1 MKVFRTLMVLLFAL
15 MANNSSA
22 QLKPNPLKKQ
32 KSPTV
37 SKTNGKVVSTRK
49 KPKQKSENLL
59 PPPYE
64 INIGRGDT
72 ALIGKTSASVFFHLD
87 MYRRTRWEPGAPS
100 YDTTTGNGFYK
111 SFFKGDYD
119 AAELPSSY
127 SGQKMVILGVEILK
141 NKNTGKDMNIMYLY
155 GDIPNSIIWVDFDE
169 AMATGEISFIPAKF
183 RMSSN

>member
-1 MKVFRTLMVLLFAL
+1 MKVFRTLMVFLLAF
-15 MANNSSA
+15 MANNSIA
-22 QLKPNPLKKQ
+22 QQKPNPSKKA
-32 KSPTV
+32 KSTTV
-37 SKTNGKVVSTRK
+37 SKTNGKGDSLKK
-49 KPKQKSENLL
+49 KPKQKSENIL
-59 PPPYE
+59 PPVE
-64 INIGRGDT
+64 VDIGRGDT
-72 ALIGKTSASVFFHLD
+72 AVIGKTSAAVFYHLD
-87 MYRRTRWEPGAPS
+87 MYRRTRWEPGAPA
-100 YDTTTGNGFYK
+100 YDTATGNGFYQ

-127 SGQKMVILGVEILK
+127 SGQKMVILGVEVLK

>member
-1 MKVFRTLMVLLFAL
+1 MNVFRTFMVFLFAIT
-15 MANNSSA
+15 ANIGIA
-22 QLKPNPLKKQ
+22 QQKPNPSKKA
-32 KSPTV
+32 KTPTV

-59 PPPYE
+59 PAVE
-64 INIGRGDT
+64 IDIGRGDT
-72 ALIGKTSASVFFHLD
+72 AVIGKTSASVFFHLD
-87 MYRRTRWEPGAPS
+87 MYRRTRWEPGAPA
-100 YDTTTGNGFYK
+100 YDTSTGNGFYK

-127 SGQKMVILGVEILK
+127 SGQKMVVLGVEVLM

-169 AMATGEISFIPAKF
+169 AMATGEISFIPAKS

>member
-22 QLKPNPLKKQ
+22 QLKPNPSKKQ

-37 SKTNGKVVSTRK
+37 SKTNGKVLSTRK

-59 PPPYE
+59 PAVE
-64 INIGRGDT
+64 IDIGRGDT
-72 ALIGKTSASVFFHLD
+72 AVIGKTSASVFFHLD
-87 MYRRTRWEPGAPS
+87 MYRRTRWEPGAPA
-100 YDTTTGNGFYK
+100 YDTATGNGFYK

>member
-1 MKVFRTLMVLLFAL
+1 MNVFRTLMVFLFAL
-15 MANNSSA
+15 IANIGIA
-22 QLKPNPLKKQ
+22 QQKPNPSKKQ

-59 PPPYE
+59 AAYE
-64 INIGRGDT
+64 IDIGRGDT
-72 ALIGKTSASVFFHLD
+72 A
-87 MYRRTRWEPGAPS
+87 GAPA
-100 YDTTTGNGFYK
+100 YDTATGNGFYQ

-127 SGQKMVILGVEILK
+127 SGQKMVILGVEVLK

-169 AMATGEISFIPAKF
+169 AMATGEISYIPAKF
-183 RMSSN
+183 RMGSN

>member
-1 MKVFRTLMVLLFAL
+1 MSVFRTLIVLLFAIL
-15 MANNSSA
+15 ANIAIA
-22 QLKPNPLKKQ
+22 QQKPNPSKKV

-37 SKTNGKVVSTRK
+37 SKTNGKVVSNRK

-59 PPPYE
+59 PAYE
-64 INIGRGDT
+64 LDIGRGDT
-72 ALIGKTSASVFFHLD
+72 ALIGKTSASVFYHLD
-87 MYRRTRWEPGAPS
+87 MYRRTRWEPGSLP
-100 YDTTTGNGFYK
+100 YDTATGNGFYQ

-119 AAELPSSY
+119 AAELPAGY

-169 AMATGEISFIPAKF
+169 ALATGEISFIPAKF
-183 RMSSN
+183 RMGSN

>member
-1 MKVFRTLMVLLFAL
+1 MSVFRTLIVLLFAL
-15 MANNSSA
+15 LANIGIA
-22 QLKPNPLKKQ
+22 QQKPNPSTKA
-32 KSPTV
+32 KSTAV
-37 SKTNGKVVSTRK
+37 SKANGKGDSARK

-59 PPPYE
+59 PPVE
-64 INIGRGDT
+64 VDIGRGDT
-72 ALIGKTSASVFFHLD
+72 AVIGKTSAAVFYHLD
-87 MYRRTRWEPGAPS
+87 MYRRTRWEPGAPA
-100 YDTTTGNGFYK
+100 YDTATGNGFYQ

-127 SGQKMVILGVEILK
+127 SGQKMVILGVEVLK

>member
-1 MKVFRTLMVLLFAL
+1 MKVFRTLMVLLCAL
-15 MANNSSA
+15 LANNSIA
-22 QLKPNPLKKQ
+22 QQKPNPSKKQ

-59 PPPYE
+59 PAYE
-64 INIGRGDT
+64 IDIGRGDT

-87 MYRRTRWEPGAPS
+87 MYRRTRWEPGAPA
-100 YDTTTGNGFYK
+100 YDTATGNGFYQ

-169 AMATGEISFIPAKF
+169 AMATGEISFIPAKS
-183 RMSSN
+183 RMGSN